1 MYIDI
6 FLNTQYV
13 QDCRRN
19 QSSRYPYLAIQLAL
33 PTLWSAAVRTWGLA
47 SIDKNRFRWNES
59 HTHMPCRWVDTFYI
73 QSSPLIQILCYN
85 NFTSAT
91 DPPNLSRWS
100 EVGWSWCLNIIL
112 IKWVHS
118 DVFTK
123 HGTRLETLHKVQPP
137 TSKTW
142 AIVFFPI
149 NFITGWHYSA
159 NARQLQKVLPTA
171 LLSRHQNTSGS
182 WRPDC
187 SVCRAEIT
195 QTLPSSETIY
205 HFVTAMMRFGD
216 ETPKRPW
223 LPWLRLVS
231 LSAESQRGVLVTI
244 SLYKLPASDWH
255 RILKT
260 NVWCPLQV
268 LGTDV
273 QGDTSLQAI
282 FTEPQDGSPAWTKLA
297 FNIFQHGNLCRSMS
311 TNVDDLNSREPTDP
325 TPLSWAVGGVVA
337 ASALP
342 LPRPAKSLEQFW
354 QKGLNESPTSR
365 PTCT

>member
-13 QDCRRN
+13 RDCRRN

-33 PTLWSAAVRTWGLA
+33 PPLWSAAVRTWGLA
-47 SIDKNRFRWNES
+47 SINKNRFRWNGS
-59 HTHMPCRWVDTFYI
+59 HTHMPCRWVATFYI

-85 NFTSAT
+85 FTSAT
-91 DPPNLSRWS
+91 DPPNLCRI
-100 EVGWSWCLNIIL
+100 WSWCLNIIL

-195 QTLPSSETIY
+195 QTPPFFWDYLSLRHSNDAIRRWNTERPMA
-205 HFVTAMMRFGD
+205 AMAEIGL
-216 ETPKRPW
+216 T
-223 LPWLRLVS
+223 
-231 LSAESQRGVLVTI
+231 LSRV
-244 SLYKLPASDWH
+244 PA
-255 RILKT
+255 
-260 NVWCPLQV
+260 
-268 LGTDV
+268 
-273 QGDTSLQAI
+273 
-282 FTEPQDGSPAWTKLA
+282 
-297 FNIFQHGNLCRSMS
+297 
-311 TNVDDLNSREPTDP
+311 
-325 TPLSWAVGGVVA
+325 GGH
-337 ASALP
+337 
-342 LPRPAKSLEQFW
+342 
-354 QKGLNESPTSR
+354 
-365 PTCT
+365 